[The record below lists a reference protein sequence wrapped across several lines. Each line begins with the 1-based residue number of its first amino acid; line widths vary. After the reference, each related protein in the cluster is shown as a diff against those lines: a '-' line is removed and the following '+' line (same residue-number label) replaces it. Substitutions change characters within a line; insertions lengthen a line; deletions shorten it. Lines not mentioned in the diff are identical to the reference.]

1 MPTSVMEVTGS
12 SPYTDL
18 NATPFLKWA
27 GGKSSLLPQLV
38 PLFPQEFRQYHEPFL
53 GGAAVFFHLKP
64 SGAVLSD
71 INPRLVDCY
80 LAIRDHVQDVI
91 SLLAE
96 LRNTHGKEQYYQA
109 REDLNC
115 KTDLSIVER
124 AALQIYL
131 NKTCYNGLYRENR
144 RGHFNVPIG
153 RYQNP
158 SIFSVGNLFAASTM
172 LQRADITNASFD
184 QILEKASAGDFVYF
198 DPPYEPISKTSNFV
212 SFTRHGFT
220 SEDQARLAKTCRQL
234 DRMGCSFIVSNS
246 NAPLIREL
254 YRGFSQHQI
263 QARRRI
269 NSKATR
275 RGPVVELVIRNYSR
289 TRRPGVQPLIR
300 E

>member
-1 MPTSVMEVTGS
+1 MPISVTEVTGS
-12 SPYTDL
+12 SPLTDL
-18 NATPFLKWA
+18 NTKPFLKWA
-27 GGKSSLLPQLV
+27 GGKGSLLPQLA
-38 PLFPQEFRQYHEPFL
+38 PLFPQDFRQYFEPFL

-71 INPRLVDCY
+71 LNPRVVDCY
-80 LAIRDHVQDVI
+80 VAIRDHVQEVI
-91 SLLAE
+91 SLLDK

-115 KTDLSIVER
+115 KTDLSLVER

-131 NKTCYNGLYRENR
+131 NKTCFNGLYRENR
-144 RGHFNVPIG
+144 SGHFNVPIG

-158 SIFSVGNLFAASTM
+158 RIFDPGNLFAASTL
-172 LQRADITNASFD
+172 LQRADIKNVPFEQT
-184 QILEKASAGDFVYF
+184 LEKASAGDFVYF

-220 SEDQARLAKTCRQL
+220 SEDQARLATTCKRL
-234 DRMGCSFIVSNS
+234 DRMGCFFMVSNS

-289 TRRPGVQPLIR
+289 TGRPGIQPFTR

>member
-1 MPTSVMEVTGS
+1 MPISVTEVTGS
-12 SPYTDL
+12 SPNTDL

-27 GGKSSLLPQLV
+27 GGKSSLLPQLA
-38 PLFPQEFRQYHEPFL
+38 PLFPHDFRKYFEPFL

-80 LAIRDHVQDVI
+80 LAIRDHVGEVI
-91 SLLAE
+91 SLLDK

-109 REDLNC
+109 REDLNRG
-115 KTDLSIVER
+115 TDLSIVER

-153 RYQNP
+153 RYSNP
-158 SIFSVGNLFAASTM
+158 SIFSVDNLFAAST
-172 LQRADITNASFD
+172 LLKRADINNAPFD
-184 QILEKASAGDFVYF
+184 QILETARAGDFVYF

-220 SEDQARLAKTCRQL
+220 SEDQAHLATTCRRL
-234 DRMGCSFIVSNS
+234 DRMGCYFMVSNS

-289 TRRPGVQPLIR
+289 TGRPGTQPFTR